1 MILIDRPRRSEKSLR
16 DLSSSAESMSSCR
29 PKEKEKL
36 MNSKKP
42 RNNGKLQKNEE
53 LRRSEEHSKSG
64 ENRSGRL

>member
-1 MILIDRPRRSEKSLR
+1 MILIDRQRRSEKSLR

-42 RNNGKLQKNEE
+42 RNNGKLQK
-53 LRRSEEHSKSG
+53 SEEHSKSG
-64 ENRSGRL
+64 ENRRSGRL